1 MKHCDFF
8 VLRFAAAV
16 LGGLLLATVAA
27 AGEADGPYVMR
38 TAAGKLEAWSVE
50 QAADGLRKRVDP
62 LAANARITVAAVG
75 DIPAF
80 EVTLRPAPPMASDS
94 VTTRAKAPLF
104 VVADTH
110 GEFEIFAHMLI
121 SQHVVDDK
129 LHWSFGRG
137 YLVILGDVFDRGA
150 HHTEILWLI
159 YELEAEARKAGG
171 GVAFVLGNHEAMVM
185 RGDLRYLN
193 PRYRQ
198 TAALLG
204 VNSYSQLFGPGS
216 VLGQWLRS
224 KATVMKVNDLLCL
237 HGGISREL
245 VERKLALAD
254 VNRTVRAVLND
265 DPPTTDAERERADF
279 LFGERGPLWYRGYFS
294 DAPGGVEST
303 AEDIDR
309 IRKFFGVTRILVGH
323 TRVPSITPLY
333 DGKVIA
339 VQVYP
344 RHRDDGSVEFEALLI
359 RDGALFRARPDGSNE
374 RLSY

>member
-1 MKHCDFF
+1 MKSRVFE
-8 VLRFAAAV
+8 LRSAAAV
-16 LGGLLLATVAA
+16 LGGLLLATLAA
-27 AGEADGPYVMR
+27 AGEGDGPYVMR

-50 QAADGLRKRVDP
+50 QAADGPRKHVDP
-62 LAANARITVAAVG
+62 LAANARIKVAAVG

-80 EVTLRPAPPMASDS
+80 EVTLRPPPPMAPDS
-94 VTTRAKAPLF
+94 VTSRAKAPLF

-110 GEFEIFAHMLI
+110 GEYEIFAHMLV
-121 SQHVVDDK
+121 SHHVVDGK

-159 YELEAEARKAGG
+159 YALEAEARKAGG
-171 GVAFVLGNHEAMVM
+171 GVAYVLGNHEDH
-185 RGDLRYLN
+185 GDARRPALSQSPVSADGGGARHRLVL
-193 PRYRQ
+193 
-198 TAALLG
+198 AALWPR
-204 VNSYSQLFGPGS
+204 QRA
-216 VLGQWLRS
+216 GQWLRS

-245 VERKLALAD
+245 VERKLTLAAI
-254 VNRTVRAVLND
+254 NGTVRAVLND
-265 DPPTTDAERERADF
+265 GAPASDADRERAEF
-279 LFGERGPLWYRGYFS
+279 LLGERGPLWYRGYFS
-294 DAPGGVEST
+294 DAPGGVESN

-333 DGKVIA
+333 EGKVIA

-344 RHRDDGSVEFEALLI
+344 RRRDDGSVEFEALLI
-359 RDGALFRARPDGSNE
+359 RDGELFRARPDGSSE